1 MHGLLQKLLGQ
12 RGIETV
18 QELDKDERLTFDNWD
33 KILSKEELTL
43 EDVKQF
49 CQAQIDTIQGKWQ
62 DLNITQANKAELIP
76 YQTIYTLLL
85 RVIQSPRSAREQ
97 LEQQLIN
104 LTKQ

>member
-1 MHGLLQKLLGQ
+1 MHGLLQTLLRK
-12 RGIETV
+12 RGIETT
-18 QELDKDERLTFDNWD
+18 QELDTDEKLTFDNWD

-62 DLNITQANKAELIP
+62 DLNITQTNKAELIP

-85 RVIQSPRSAREQ
+85 RVIQSPKSAREQ
-97 LEQQLIN
+97 LEKQLVE
-104 LTKQ
+104 LTR